1 MTAKRSIADNT
12 TTKFINN
19 SNCARSQGQHANL
32 LTHTRSHTHL
42 YIAKNQKKNKT
53 KRTHTLTNTLS
64 HSTFELTNVKDS

>member
-32 LTHTRSHTHL
+32 LTHTRSHTYL
-42 YIAKNQKKNKT
+42 YIAKNQKKKI
-53 KRTHTLTNTLS
+53 KRSVHTH
-64 HSTFELTNVKDS
+64 